1 MKIRF
6 DVENNNM
13 ILYENPQYE
22 TPLGT
27 LKPGDATGR
36 RQGFSYPNIDWKLM
50 KFGSYARGSLFNYY
64 LSPNVS
70 SMYIQQWG
78 KHSFKAMAG
87 FQMEMKEDSNEYMY
101 KDGMMSNDIFSFAN
115 ASGNVIAGEDRTH
128 WATMGAYLK
137 LNWNYDNIYFF
148 EFSGRYDALHVLQK
162 ETVGVFP
169 FILCWL

>member
-1 MKIRF
+1 MKGWDVTAEMKIRF

-101 KDGMMSNDIFSFAN
+101 KDGMMSNDIFLLQMP
-115 ASGNVIAGEDRTH
+115 AGT
-128 WATMGAYLK
+128 
-137 LNWNYDNIYFF
+137 
-148 EFSGRYDALHVLQK
+148 S
-162 ETVGVFP
+162 
-169 FILCWL
+169 

>member
-1 MKIRF
+1 
-6 DVENNNM
+6 
-13 ILYENPQYE
+13 
-22 TPLGT
+22 
-27 LKPGDATGR
+27 
-36 RQGFSYPNIDWKLM
+36 M
-50 KFGSYARGSLFNYY
+50 KFGSYSRGSLFNYY

-128 WATMGAYLK
+128 WATMGLT
-137 LNWNYDNIYFF
+137 L
-148 EFSGRYDALHVLQK
+148 S
-162 ETVGVFP
+162 
-169 FILCWL
+169 